1 MEFGTVWSGVFYSC
15 KGQECKSW
23 LTEACETFPSLER
36 EGDHPTPGGWWKVEC
51 CMWIHGICCSS
62 LFYKRGYSQNP
73 PPVPLQEAH
82 RPAILK
88 LRHRPTSVQ
97 DVPTC
102 EPLARTDHE
111 PKAHLCML
119 ECRKPCGC
127 APSEVWFAGLSDVSS
142 EVCLQF
148 RSILQPAFSES
159 TTRKSRK
166 EFCYSAFWC

>member
-1 MEFGTVWSGVFYSC
+1 MQHVSRSGRPYPNIVHNVQS
-15 KGQECKSW
+15 
-23 LTEACETFPSLER
+23 PSLKQTCLPYIKISR
-36 EGDHPTPGGWWKVEC
+36 ICRHSRQSVVSNPFSLWLVVESR
-51 CMWIHGICCSS
+51 MLYVNPMGITIICCSS

-119 ECRKPCGC
+119 EPGNHGNLWHFFLCVKDKKVK
-127 APSEVWFAGLSDVSS
+127 AV
-142 EVCLQF
+142 
-148 RSILQPAFSES
+148 
-159 TTRKSRK
+159 
-166 EFCYSAFWC
+166 

>member
-1 MEFGTVWSGVFYSC
+1 MLHFFHFVKRQV
-15 KGQECKSW
+15 CKSW
-23 LTEACETFPSLER
+23 LMKACKTFSSLER
-36 EGDHPTPGGWWKVEC
+36 EGDRRTSVESRIHYVNQKEWRQYVTLLPQNYEIFDFHTTDSPVFASWWKVEC
-51 CMWIHGICCSS
+51 CMWIHGICYSS

-119 ECRKPCGC
+119 EYRKACC
-127 APSEVWFAGLSDVSS
+127 CSPSDLWKQVIWIPV
-142 EVCLQF
+142 
-148 RSILQPAFSES
+148 
-159 TTRKSRK
+159 
-166 EFCYSAFWC
+166 